1 MEEGAGV
8 DSVDCIIRV
17 DCVEDVSE
25 IVRGALRVTLV
36 EVAAPPTREMPLLFV
51 HPRWRE
57 TSGHFSPNLTIDKQ

>member
-8 DSVDCIIRV
+8 DSVDCIVRV
-17 DCVEDVSE
+17 DCRRRE
-25 IVRGALRVTLV
+25 IVHGALRVTLV